1 MIASI
6 RGRVIGLPSD
16 GVVIEVNQVGLK
28 VGVPAPLRARLH
40 LEDPISLFTY
50 LVVREDALNLYGFE
64 TQEECDFFALLLGV
78 NGIGPRL
85 AINLLSSLS
94 PASMRRAVLQD
105 QADVFGQVTGV
116 GRKTAQKIILYLQD
130 HIKAE
135 PGIGLPGE
143 EGESVDSEV
152 LNALVTLGYSVIEA
166 QTALQALPKE
176 TPNNTE
182 ERLRL
187 ALQSLAR

>member
-1 MIASI
+1 VIASI
-6 RGRVIGLPSD
+6 RGRVIGLPGD
-16 GVVIEVNQVGLK
+16 GVVIEVSQVGLK

-50 LVVREDALNLYGFE
+50 LVVREDALTLYGFE
-64 TQEECDFFALLLGV
+64 TQEECDFFALLLRV

-94 PASMRRAVLQD
+94 PASIRQAVLQN
-105 QADVFGQVTGV
+105 QADIFGQVPGF
-116 GRKTAQKIILYLQD
+116 GHKTAQKIILHLQD

-135 PGIGLPGE
+135 PGAGLPGP
-143 EGESVDSEV
+143 EGEPVDSEV
-152 LNALVTLGYSVIEA
+152 LNALITLGYSVIEA
-166 QTALQALPKE
+166 QSALQALPKD
-176 TPNNTE
+176 TPKITE